1 MTWSVLVA
9 ERGDVA
15 RRHGYH
21 RIGVKDIV
29 DETDDTRSLVLDVP
43 SDLQEAFRY
52 RPGQFCTFR
61 VHVGGEDHA
70 RCYSMSSAP
79 ETDDDLVVT
88 VKRVPGGV
96 VSNWLNDLVS
106 VGDVLEVTGPMGTF
120 CATPGEKPIVAFCG
134 GSGVT
139 PVLSI
144 AKSALTSTGRSVRL
158 LYANQHPDSVIFA
171 EGLGSLQAGNPERFD
186 LHHHFDVDGGFL
198 EAPAIAQ
205 FVQDTLDAD
214 FYICGPAPFMDL
226 VEGTLLG
233 MGVDPGAIFIE
244 RFETAGQPGPQA
256 LSDLDPAPVR
266 EAEVLEA
273 GAPEVGPPDQVV
285 LILKGKK
292 NEVAYHVGDTVL
304 ETARRASL
312 SAPYS
317 CEAGSCA
324 TCMALVREGT
334 ATMRVNN
341 ALTPDEV
348 EEGWVL
354 TCQALPTSSSIT
366 IEYEPL

>member
-1 MTWSVLVA
+1 MVA
-9 ERGDVA
+9 ERAEVL

-21 RIGVKDIV
+21 PIRVKDIV
-29 DETDDTRSLVLDVP
+29 DETDDTRSLVLGVP
-43 SDLQEAFRY
+43 TDLLEAFRY

-61 VHVGGEDHA
+61 VHVGDEDHA

-96 VSNWLNDLVS
+96 VSNWLNDDVS
-106 VGDVLEVTGPMGTF
+106 VGDVLEVAAPMGTF
-120 CATPGEKPIVAFCG
+120 CATPGERPIVAFCG

-144 AKSALTSTGRSVRL
+144 AKSVLTSTGRSVRL
-158 LYANQHPDSVIFA
+158 LYANQNSSSVIFG
-171 EGLGSLQAGNPERFD
+171 EGLESLQTQNPERFH

-198 EAPAIAQ
+198 QAPAITE
-205 FVQDTLDAD
+205 FVRDRLDAD
-214 FYICGPAPFMDL
+214 FYICGPGPFMDL

-233 MGVDPGAIFIE
+233 LGVGPGAIFIE
-244 RFETAGQPGPQA
+244 RFETAGQPGSPA
-256 LSDLDPAPVR
+256 LSDVDPVAVR
-266 EAEVLEA
+266 GAEVPEA
-273 GAPEVGPPDQVV
+273 GPPDHVV

-292 NEVAYHVGDTVL
+292 NEVAYHAGDTVL

-312 SAPYS
+312 SAPSS

-324 TCMALVREGT
+324 TCMALIREGT
-334 ATMRVNN
+334 ATMRVND

-354 TCQALPTSSSIT
+354 TCQALPTSPSIT

>member
-1 MTWSVLVA
+1 MVADRGAVL
-9 ERGDVA
+9 
-15 RRHGYH
+15 RRHSYH
-21 RIGVKDIV
+21 RIPVKDIV
-29 DETDDTRSLVLDVP
+29 DETDETRSLVLEVP
-43 SDLQEAFRY
+43 SDLQEVFRY
-52 RPGQFCTFR
+52 RAGQFCTFR
-61 VHVGGEDHA
+61 VHVGDEEHA

-96 VSNWLNDLVS
+96 VSNWLNDHVS
-106 VGDVLEVTGPMGTF
+106 VGDVLDVSGPMGTF
-120 CATPGEKPIVAFCG
+120 CATAGERSIVAFCG

-139 PVLSI
+139 PVLSM
-144 AKSALTSTGRSVRL
+144 AKSALSSTGRSVRL
-158 LYANQHPDSVIFA
+158 LYANQHPGSVIFA
-171 EGLGSLQAGNPERFD
+171 QGLASLQAGNPERFH

-198 EAPAIAQ
+198 EAPAIAE
-205 FVQDTLDAD
+205 FVGGEHDAD
-214 FYICGPAPFMDL
+214 FYICGPGPFMDL
-226 VEGTLLG
+226 VEGTLLDV
-233 MGVDPGAIFIE
+233 GVDPGTIFIE
-244 RFETAGQPGPQA
+244 RFETAAQPGPA
-256 LSDLDPAPVR
+256 VLSDIDPVAFP
-266 EAEVLEA
+266 EAEDLEA
-273 GAPEVGPPDQVV
+273 GPPDQVV

-292 NEVAYHVGDTVL
+292 NEVAYHDGDTVL

-312 SAPYS
+312 SAPSS

-324 TCMALVREGT
+324 TCMALIREGA

-354 TCQALPTSSSIT
+354 TCQALPTSPSIT

>member
-1 MTWSVLVA
+1 VTWSVMVA
-9 ERGDVA
+9 ERADA
-15 RRHGYH
+15 LRRHGYH
-21 RIGVKDIV
+21 PIRVKDIV
-29 DETDDTRSLVLDVP
+29 DETDDTRSLVLEVP
-43 SDLQEAFRY
+43 SDLHEAFRY

-61 VHVGGEDHA
+61 VHVGNEDHA

-88 VKRVPGGV
+88 VKRVAGGV
-96 VSNWLNDLVS
+96 VSNWLNDEVS
-106 VGDVLEVTGPMGTF
+106 VGDVLEVTAPMGTF
-120 CATPGEKPIVAFCG
+120 CATLGERPIVAFCG

-158 LYANQHPDSVIFA
+158 LYANQNPRSVIFA
-171 EGLGSLQAGNPERFD
+171 EGLESLQAEHPERFH
-186 LHHHFDVDGGFL
+186 LRHHFDVDGGFL
-198 EAPAIAQ
+198 EARAIAG
-205 FVQDTLDAD
+205 FVQGDLDAD
-214 FYICGPAPFMDL
+214 FYICGPGPFMDL

-233 MGVDPGAIFIE
+233 MGVDPGTIFIE
-244 RFETAGQPGPQA
+244 RFETAGQPGPA
-256 LSDLDPAPVR
+256 DPSDVDPV
-266 EAEVLEA
+266 VLEA
-273 GAPEVGPPDQVV
+273 GGPGAGSPDQVV

-292 NEVAYHVGDTVL
+292 NEVAYHAGDTVL

-312 SAPYS
+312 SAPSS

-324 TCMALVREGT
+324 TCMALIREGT
-334 ATMRVNN
+334 ATMRVND